1 MKGNERKTKG
11 NERNR
16 KETKGAEGAGDF
28 FESTAQVRKKKN
40 ALVKVR
46 S

>member
-1 MKGNERKTKG
+1 MKGNEKKKG

-28 FESTAQVRKKKN
+28 FESTAQVRKKK
-40 ALVKVR
+40 KTP